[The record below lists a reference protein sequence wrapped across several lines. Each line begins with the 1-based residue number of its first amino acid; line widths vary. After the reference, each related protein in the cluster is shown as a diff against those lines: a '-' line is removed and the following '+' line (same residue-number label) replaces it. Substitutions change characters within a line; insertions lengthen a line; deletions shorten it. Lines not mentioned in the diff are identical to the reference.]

1 MLLVLLLSFVV
12 VVVAKMS
19 HQSHLK
25 SSHLSN
31 GNRRTIGQIRER
43 QIKEGGGS
51 LWSKGYE
58 NIHSNIN
65 VSSSFSSL
73 PLPSLPTLP
82 LPLPLKPA
90 MNSSNNVLPDKEAII
105 IALQLEVDR
114 LKAKVNSVIKTSEE
128 TITEFTLQHDD
139 INNQYNN
146 QYDEL
151 LKSYND
157 AIADRDKYK
166 SIADNLTKDVQEERD
181 NLRQTMKSLKDDS
194 YSKNDN
200 IQIRNYIKLETI
212 AKAETVAVLSL
223 LNDLLNNTNINVN
236 NMNIDSVITDR
247 KQLIADNAESNTI
260 TDNNI
265 AVKVD
270 TNHALNLR
278 VDSALLQMW
287 KNYDSQI
294 SFNDFFDAI
303 VSKLKEI
310 KAREISNSDN
320 TIGIIQNLQKEKET
334 LEVEN
339 TKAHE
344 AIRDLNEKLAKLQ
357 DLTLDNNKFK
367 QENDDLK
374 EQLKGI
380 IINYHRHYHS

>member
-1 MLLVLLLSFVV
+1 
-12 VVVAKMS
+12 MS

-65 VSSSFSSL
+65 VSSSFSTL

-247 KQLIADNAESNTI
+247 KQLIADNADSNTI

-380 IINYHRHYHS
+380 IINYHRHYHCYYHYSF